1 MPIWIVGGGWH
12 VEASGTGGAWQRVA
26 RAAGGVAGGTLA
38 AYARGQGWKADDAYR
53 WRRILRREA
62 AQSAPVPPRFARI
75 AVRAEAVI
83 EARRVGPVVMR
94 LALANGRRA
103 EFEIADAGQLVAIV
117 CALECA
123 A

>member
-1 MPIWIVGGGWH
+1 MLKRA
-12 VEASGTGGAWQRVA
+12 E
-26 RAAGGVAGGTLA
+26 RAARGSDWRERLAGWRVAGGSLA
-38 AYARGQGWKADDAYR
+38 AYARAHGWKADDAYR

-62 AQSAPVPPRFARI
+62 ARTEPVPPRFARI

-83 EARRVGPVVMR
+83 EARRATPVRMR
-94 LALANGRRA
+94 LALANGRHA
-103 EFEIADAGQLVAIV
+103 EFEIADAGELVAIV

>member
-1 MPIWIVGGGWH
+1 MLKR
-12 VEASGTGGAWQRVA
+12 VE
-26 RAAGGVAGGTLA
+26 RAARGSDWRERLAGWRAAGGTLA
-38 AYARGQGWKADDAYR
+38 AYARAHGWKADDAYR

-62 AQSAPVPPRFARI
+62 AQAAQVPPRFARV

-83 EARRVGPVVMR
+83 EVRRATPVVMH

-117 CALECA
+117 RALECA